1 MKLRAMAALLA
12 VCSLLRKPDL
22 SVPIQRTSSTGP
34 ATRLSSCP
42 AGLEGMRSAG
52 HKNSGCL
59 ARLLNRLKEFQ
70 QVGVDFILVSSRE
83 AVGPARIIDFL

>member
-12 VCSLLRKPDL
+12 VCSLLHKPDL
-22 SVPIQRTSSTGP
+22 SVPIQRTSSTGRP
-34 ATRLSSCP
+34 LDFPHARQTSKECDLP
-42 AGLEGMRSAG
+42 GT
-52 HKNSGCL
+52 NSGCL
-59 ARLLNRLKEFQ
+59 ARLLNRLEEFQ